1 MKEMSNKLFFVTAV
15 VGLLTGCNSEKKEQ
29 AGWVVNVSGKVGFPG
44 EGNITIKNW
53 NDTTENNQILAF
65 DRSTYTYSGNVHINE
80 PGYYR
85 INFFEAQFVDVIL
98 YKDSLEV
105 NADGNAQDGYSEVNG
120 SPDMEVFREI
130 QTIKSQLKNAPELAK
145 LNEDFNAAREKKDEA
160 AIERLQLKYQ
170 DMLKGANE
178 KIGAILIDRSPSVA
192 VIDFLS
198 KRQLDPDDYFEV
210 YKKVSDI
217 LKKEWGNYTLAIDF
231 VTMVDKMKVVAIG
244 SVAPEISLPN
254 PEGKIVSLS
263 SLRGKYVLVDF
274 WAKWCGPCRTENPN
288 VVRVYNKFKDKGF
301 EVFGVS
307 LDRTKEDWVR
317 AIAEDGLTWTQVSD
331 LKYLDSEA
339 ARLYNISAIP
349 FSILLDPNGVIIDKN
364 LRGEALDA
372 KLEEIF

>member
-1 MKEMSNKLFFVTAV
+1 MSNKLFFVTAV